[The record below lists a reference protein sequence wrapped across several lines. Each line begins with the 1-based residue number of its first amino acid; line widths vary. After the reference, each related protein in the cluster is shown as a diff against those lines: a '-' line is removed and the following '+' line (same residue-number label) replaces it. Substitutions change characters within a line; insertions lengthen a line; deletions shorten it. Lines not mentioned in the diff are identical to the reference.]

1 MAAAVP
7 HIAVGMALLSLVLAP
22 PQAGAETI
30 SSPDLSCSASARP
43 MARVE
48 LIFGAK
54 RKGGRVGPR
63 DFRRFLAREVTPRF
77 PAGLTIFEGFGQWRS
92 ASGEFHRET
101 ARMLLI
107 WFEPDAKSDAK
118 IEAIRS
124 AYKKQFGQE
133 SVLRADAASCVS
145 F

>member
-7 HIAVGMALLSLVLAP
+7 HLAAWMIFMSLVLASP
-22 PQAGAETI
+22 PAGAEV
-30 SSPDLSCSASARP
+30 SLSPYLSCPAPARP
-43 MARVE
+43 MARLE

-54 RKGGRVGPR
+54 RKSGQVGPR
-63 DFRRFLAREVTPRF
+63 AFARFLAREVTPRF

-92 ASGEFHRET
+92 ASGQFIREPS
-101 ARMLLI
+101 RMLLI
-107 WFEPDAKSDAK
+107 WFEPDADSDAR